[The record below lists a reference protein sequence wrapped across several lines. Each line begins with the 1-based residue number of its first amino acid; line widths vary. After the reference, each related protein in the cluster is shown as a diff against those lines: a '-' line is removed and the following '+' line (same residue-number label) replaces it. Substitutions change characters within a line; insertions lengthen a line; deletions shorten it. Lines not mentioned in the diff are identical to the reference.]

1 MARHLPMA
9 RHLNIDT
16 LRGTSRRTRIVV
28 VGAVALSALL
38 APAAI
43 SSRSHSQD
51 AAAATTALAPTIP
64 LAGASTSLLF
74 QDEFNG
80 TAVDTAKWRVKNN
93 TWASNELSMITNRPA
108 NIYVTTGALKIKA
121 RKEVYSVYGQTR
133 QYTSAYID
141 RVGKGCWQYGIYEM
155 RARLPTAMGVS
166 KGLWPAFWLRPQ
178 AGGQGEIDIMEAIGT
193 STYDDRVS
201 QTLWYDYARTKPRLN
216 LVAKLPSGLR
226 STGFHVYTLDWQKNL
241 MRWYIDGKLTWQL
254 DKTNAPWITD
264 ARYNQP
270 YCMRVNLQVGGKW
283 PGTPDSATNF
293 SQTYAID
300 YVRVFKRV

>member
-1 MARHLPMA
+1 MMP
-9 RHLNIDT
+9 
-16 LRGTSRRTRIVV
+16 
-28 VGAVALSALL
+28 LS
-38 APAAI
+38 
-43 SSRSHSQD
+43 
-51 AAAATTALAPTIP
+51 
-64 LAGASTSLLF
+64 GASTSLVF

-80 TAVDTAKWRVKNN
+80 TAVDTGKWRVKNN
-93 TWASNELSMITNRPA
+93 TWANNELSMLTNRSS
-108 NIYVTTGALKIKA
+108 NIYVSTGTLKIKA
-121 RKEVYSVYGQTR
+121 KREVYSVYGQTR

-155 RARLPTAMGVS
+155 RARLPTAIGVS

-226 STGFHVYTLDWQKNL
+226 STGFHVYTLDWQRNL

-254 DKTNAPWITD
+254 DPSNAPWITD
-264 ARYNQP
+264 SRYNQP
-270 YCMRVNLQVGGKW
+270 YCMRVNLQVGGHW

-293 SQTYAID
+293 SQTMAVD
-300 YVRVFKRV
+300 YVRVWKRA

>member
-1 MARHLPMA
+1 MA

-16 LRGTSRRTRIVV
+16 LRGARRGPRIAV
-28 VGAVALSALL
+28 VGMVALSALL
-38 APAAI
+38 APAVMSA
-43 SSRSHSQD
+43 RSHSQD
-51 AAAATTALAPTIP
+51 AAAAAVVPTMPLTGTA
-64 LAGASTSLLF
+64 SLIF
-74 QDEFNG
+74 SDEFNG
-80 TAVDTAKWRVKNN
+80 TSVDTGKWRVKNN
-93 TWASNELSMITNRPA
+93 TWASNELSMITNRSV
-108 NIYVTTGALKIKA
+108 NIYESTGTLKLKA

-133 QYTSAYID
+133 NFTSAYID

-155 RARLPTAMGVS
+155 RARLPTVMGVS

-178 AGGQGEIDIMEAIGT
+178 NGGQGEIDIMEAIGT

-226 STGFHVYTLDWQKNL
+226 SSGFHIYTLDLQRNL
-241 MRWYIDGKLTWQL
+241 MSWYIDGKLTWQL
-254 DKTNAPWITD
+254 DTKNAPWISD

-270 YCMRVNLQVGGKW
+270 YCMRLNLQVGGSW
-283 PGTPDSATNF
+283 PGTPDAKTDF

-300 YVRVFKRV
+300 YVRVFKRA

>member
-16 LRGTSRRTRIVV
+16 LRGARRGPRIAV
-28 VGAVALSALL
+28 VGMVALSALL
-38 APAAI
+38 APAVMSA
-43 SSRSHSQD
+43 RSHSQD
-51 AAAATTALAPTIP
+51 AAAAAVVPTMPLTGTA
-64 LAGASTSLLF
+64 SLIF
-74 QDEFNG
+74 SDEFNG
-80 TAVDTAKWRVKNN
+80 TSVDTGKWRVKNN
-93 TWASNELSMITNRPA
+93 TWASNELSMITNRSV
-108 NIYVTTGALKIKA
+108 NIYESTGTLKLKA

-133 QYTSAYID
+133 NFTSAYID

-155 RARLPTAMGVS
+155 RARLPTAVGVS

-178 AGGQGEIDIMEAIGT
+178 NGGQGEIDIMEAIGS

-226 STGFHVYTLDWQKNL
+226 STGFHVYTLDWQRNL

-254 DKTNAPWITD
+254 DTKNAPWISD

-270 YCMRVNLQVGGKW
+270 YCMRVNLQVGGSW
-283 PGTPDSATNF
+283 PGTPDSKTNF
-293 SQTYAID
+293 TQTYAID
-300 YVRVFKRV
+300 YVRVFKRA

>member
-16 LRGTSRRTRIVV
+16 LRGARRGPRIAV
-28 VGAVALSALL
+28 VGMVALSALL
-38 APAAI
+38 APAVMSA
-43 SSRSHSQD
+43 RSHSQD
-51 AAAATTALAPTIP
+51 AAAAAVVPTMPLTGTA
-64 LAGASTSLLF
+64 SLIF
-74 QDEFNG
+74 SDEFNG
-80 TAVDTAKWRVKNN
+80 TSVDTGKWRVKNN
-93 TWASNELSMITNRPA
+93 TWASNELSMITNRSV
-108 NIYVTTGALKIKA
+108 NIYESTGTLKLKA

-133 QYTSAYID
+133 NFTSAYID

-155 RARLPTAMGVS
+155 RARLPTVMGVS

-178 AGGQGEIDIMEAIGT
+178 NGGQGEIDIMEAIGT

-226 STGFHVYTLDWQKNL
+226 SSGFHIYTLDWQRTL

-254 DKTNAPWITD
+254 DTKNAPWISD

-270 YCMRVNLQVGGKW
+270 YCMRLNLQVGGSW
-283 PGTPDSATNF
+283 PGTPDAKTDF

-300 YVRVFKRV
+300 YVRVFKRA

>member
-16 LRGTSRRTRIVV
+16 LRGVRRGPRIAV
-28 VGAVALSALL
+28 VGMVALSALL
-38 APAAI
+38 APVALSA
-43 SSRSHSQD
+43 RSHSQD
-51 AAAATTALAPTIP
+51 AAAATIVPTMP
-64 LAGASTSLLF
+64 LSGATTLLF
-74 QDEFNG
+74 NDDFTG

-93 TWASNELSMITNRPA
+93 TWASNELSMITNRSA
-108 NIYVTTGALKIKA
+108 NIYVSTGTLKMKA

-141 RVGKGCWQYGIYEM
+141 RVGKTCWQYGIYEM

-178 AGGQGEIDIMEAIGT
+178 NGGQGEIDIMEAIGS

-226 STGFHVYTLDWQKNL
+226 STGFHVYTLDWQRNL

-254 DKTNAPWITD
+254 DTKNAPWISD

-270 YCMRVNLQVGGKW
+270 YCMRVNLQVGGSW
-283 PGTPDSATNF
+283 PGTPDSKTNF
-293 SQTYAID
+293 TQTYAID
-300 YVRVFKRV
+300 YVRVFKRA